1 MTSASWY
8 KVESHFE
15 NTGSQIYQYG
25 FVLLVKLFMILKS
38 VLCSE
43 FEGNPAFFIV
53 GYKVFFQKFFKAT
66 YFNNK
71 IWQKKLPLKR

>member
-1 MTSASWY
+1 
-8 KVESHFE
+8 
-15 NTGSQIYQYG
+15 
-25 FVLLVKLFMILKS
+25 MILKS